1 MISRCHA
8 LLIVEAHFHRLYFRE
23 RKKER
28 EREANKN
35 HIMTDRQKRTEEAM
49 GEAMYQMA
57 MSYPDSRHLQIHDGK
72 DGQP

>member
-1 MISRCHA
+1 MSCTLDSRGTLPQA
-8 LLIVEAHFHRLYFRE
+8 LLQRE
-23 RKKER
+23 KER